1 MDTHQ
6 VALVT
11 GATSGMGAATARAL
25 HAQGWTVYGSGR
37 RAERLAALAD
47 EGVRPLPMDL
57 TDDATLAAA
66 VDRVLAETG
75 RIDLLVNNAGYGSL
89 GSLEETP
96 LDEGRRQF
104 DVNVFG
110 AARLIQLVVPHM
122 RDAGRGRIVNVTSG
136 GGKAHTPL
144 GSWYHGT
151 KFALEAISD
160 CLRIELAPFGID
172 VVVVEP
178 GPTDTEW
185 GGIAA
190 HLLRETSGS
199 GPYARLAVP
208 LAAGYDHT
216 GTARLTPSATVARV
230 ITTAATARR
239 PRTRYAIGAARAAV
253 LARRWLGD
261 RAYDRLIVR
270 VSGLPRARRRWRPD
284 GPS

>member
-1 MDTHQ
+1 MDHTQ

-11 GATSGMGAATARAL
+11 GATSGIGAATARAL
-25 HAQGWTVYGSGR
+25 HAQGWTVYGAGR
-37 RAERLAALAD
+37 RADRLASLAS
-47 EGVRPLPMDL
+47 EGLRTVEMDL
-57 TDDATLAAA
+57 TDDATLVAA
-66 VDRVLAETG
+66 VDQILADAG
-75 RIDLLVNNAGYGSL
+75 RIDLLVNNAGYGAL

-96 LDEGRRQF
+96 LAEGRRQF

-110 AARLIQLVVPHM
+110 AARLIQLVLPHM
-122 RDAGRGRIVNVTSG
+122 RRAGSGRIVNVTSG

-160 CLRIELAPFGID
+160 CLRFELAPFGID

-190 HLLRETSGS
+190 RLLRETSGT
-199 GPYARLAVP
+199 GPYAKQAIP

-216 GTARLTPSATVARV
+216 GRTHRLTPSDAVAET
-230 ITTAATARR
+230 IATAATTPR
-239 PRTRYAIGAARAAV
+239 PRTRYAIGAARTV
-253 LARRWLGD
+253 IRARRWLSD
-261 RAYDRLIVR
+261 RTYDRLIAR
-270 VSGLPRARRRWRPD
+270 VSGVPRL
-284 GPS
+284 

>member
-1 MDTHQ
+1 MESNQ

-11 GATSGMGAATARAL
+11 GATSGIGAATAHAL
-25 HAQGWTVYGSGR
+25 QAQGWTVYGAGR
-37 RAERLAALAD
+37 RVDRLADLRR
-47 EGVRPLPMDL
+47 EGIATLEMDL
-57 TDDATLAAA
+57 TDDATLVDA
-66 VDRVLAETG
+66 VDRVIAEIG
-75 RIDLLVNNAGYGSL
+75 RIDLLVNNAGYGAL

-96 LDEGRRQF
+96 LAEGRRQF

-122 RDAGRGRIVNVTSG
+122 RRAGHGRIVNVTSG

-160 CLRIELAPFGID
+160 CLRLELAPFGIE

-190 HLLRETSGS
+190 RLLRETSGS
-199 GPYARLAVP
+199 GPYAAQAIPV
-208 LAAGYDHT
+208 ADGYDRT
-216 GTARLTPSATVARV
+216 GAAARRTPSATVARA
-230 ITTAATARR
+230 ITKAATVSR
-239 PRTRYAIGAARAAV
+239 PRTRYAIGAARTVIA
-253 LARRWLGD
+253 ARRWLGD
-261 RAYDRLIVR
+261 RAYDRLIAR
-270 VSGLPRARRRWRPD
+270 ASGLPRV
-284 GPS
+284 

>member
-11 GATSGMGAATARAL
+11 GATSGIGAATARAL

-37 RAERLAALAD
+37 RVERLAALAD

-57 TDDATLAAA
+57 TDDATLVAA

-216 GTARLTPSATVARV
+216 GGTARLTPSATVARV

-270 VSGLPRARRRWRPD
+270 VSGLPRARR
-284 GPS
+284 

>member
-11 GATSGMGAATARAL
+11 GATSGIGAATARAL

-37 RAERLAALAD
+37 RVERLAALAD
-47 EGVRPLPMDL
+47 EGVGPLPMDL

-270 VSGLPRARRRWRPD
+270 VSGLPRARR
-284 GPS
+284 